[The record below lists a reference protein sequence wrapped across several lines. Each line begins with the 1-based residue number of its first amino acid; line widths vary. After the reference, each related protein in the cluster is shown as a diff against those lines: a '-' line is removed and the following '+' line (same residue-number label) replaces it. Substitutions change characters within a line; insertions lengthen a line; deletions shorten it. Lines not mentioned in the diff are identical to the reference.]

1 MMGIPFS
8 ERQRQAE
15 IEQRDRLKLI
25 SEKLITPEQHANI
38 ALCAAIRDIMHDPKT
53 NGYAKGYAE
62 TYFHLHRSC
71 SPEDLKEAQRV
82 QILYILNNITHWRGN
97 RHSEIR
103 KLLKEASK

>member
-1 MMGIPFS
+1 MGINMEEAQRRA
-8 ERQRQAE
+8 ER
-15 IEQRDRLKLI
+15 EQRDRALLI
-25 SEKLITPEQHANI
+25 GERLITPEQHANI
-38 ALCAAIRDIMHDPKT
+38 ALCAAIRDIIHDPKT

-71 SPEDLKEAQRV
+71 QPEDLKEAQRV
-82 QILYILNNITHWRGN
+82 QIMYILNNITHWRGN